1 MIVHQSNAESAEIAD
16 LPDRG
21 DVPDQEKPA
30 PGEGNVR
37 AIIRVKPRPKLL
49 FCNSKIE
56 MLFGCDR
63 PILKLNKLEMLELDP
78 LG

>member
-1 MIVHQSNAESAEIAD
+1 M
-16 LPDRG
+16 
-21 DVPDQEKPA
+21 
-30 PGEGNVR
+30 R
-37 AIIRVKPRPKLL
+37 AVIRVKPRPKLL

-56 MLFGCDR
+56 MLFGCDK